1 MEDELRNAL
10 DGTTE
15 EFSLEGK
22 VLRAKVVSL
31 YDADTCRVVFHQNN
45 TLVKYTV
52 RMVGI
57 DTPEMRPSRSNPDRL
72 KEKRAAKIARNRMAQ
87 FLTNAPIE
95 LMGSYTKSQFQD
107 LIDKNTRII
116 DLHAKEFD
124 KYGRLLALLYDS
136 ENDSKSANERL
147 VEEGYALSYDGGT
160 KGSFNWE
167 QYPNLGNTT
176 NESSDED

>member
-1 MEDELRNAL
+1 LKEPEQSNPTNPEMEDELRNAL

-31 YDADTCRVVFHQNN
+31 YDADTCRVVFHLNN

-107 LIDKNTRII
+107 LIRRRCRNPKTPPFEWGKMPLI
-116 DLHAKEFD
+116 FS
-124 KYGRLLALLYDS
+124 G
-136 ENDSKSANERL
+136 
-147 VEEGYALSYDGGT
+147 
-160 KGSFNWE
+160 
-167 QYPNLGNTT
+167 
-176 NESSDED
+176 